1 MSFVDAMMN
10 ITILSEEH
18 CLKTTERV
26 GKWYSKVETTCDW
39 RNHILA
45 IPPCAQDKGMKAVW

>member
-26 GKWYSKVETTCDW
+26 CKRYSKVETTCD
-39 RNHILA
+39 
-45 IPPCAQDKGMKAVW
+45 